1 MNKYLSGLLNVV
13 MIVVIVWFGVSVFSE
28 KTVPQAQPVLGG
40 YDMAYNS
47 TTTPSISGAMLMV
60 KTGQG
65 LLHTVVIGVTS
76 ATTFELRN
84 ATSTTDVASTTL
96 LSMAASPVIG
106 SDMIL
111 DVAFDRGLAIVFP
124 ASFTGRYT
132 ITYK

>member
-1 MNKYLSGLLNVV
+1 MKLKQIIISVLLG
-13 MIVVIVWFGVSVFSE
+13 VVIGGILLGVLTFKSTPQG
-28 KTVPQAQPVLGG
+28 KTILGG
-40 YDMAYNS
+40 GNEAYQS
-47 TTTPSISGAMLMV
+47 TTTPTISGQMLMV

-65 LLHTVVIGVTS
+65 VVGNVVIGVTS

-84 ATSTTDVASTTL
+84 ATATTDVSSTTI
-96 LSMAASPVIG
+96 LSMAASPAIG
-106 SDMIL
+106 STLTL

>member
-1 MNKYLSGLLNVV
+1 MNKTLLVLGVV
-13 MIVVIVWFGVSVFSE
+13 VVILLGVIAFKSTPQG
-28 KTVPQAQPVLGG
+28 KTILGG
-40 YDMAYNS
+40 GNEAYLS
-47 TTTPSISGAMLMV
+47 TTTPTISGAMLMV

-65 LLHTVVIGVTS
+65 VLGSVVIGVTS

-84 ATSTTDVASTTL
+84 ATATTDVASTTL

-106 SDMIL
+106 SSMTL